1 MSNFTF
7 LNFNRIEMKEE
18 LKQTYGFVFE
28 EDLINEIAD
37 VSVLREFKE
46 GDVLIDFGD
55 YIKRMPLLI
64 NGAIKILREDFDE
77 GELLLY
83 FIEKGDTCAMTMA
96 CCMGETKSE
105 IRAVA
110 ETDGK
115 VVMIPVNKMEEWLGK
130 YKSWRNYVFNSYNN
144 RLKEMLSAIDNL
156 AFMNMNDRLLSYLVE
171 KVKINNS
178 REINTTHQEIAYDL
192 HTSRVVI
199 SRLLKALENEGKIV
213 LNRASIEL
221 LKK

>member
-1 MSNFTF
+1 MND
-7 LNFNRIEMKEE
+7 L
-18 LKQTYGFVFE
+18 LKQTYGFIFE
-28 EDLINEIAD
+28 DKLIEEIAEA
-37 VSVLREFKE
+37 SVLRNFKE

-55 YIKRMPLLI
+55 YIKKMPLLI
-64 NGAIKILREDFDE
+64 QGAIKILREDFDE

-110 ETDGK
+110 ETDGT
-115 VVMIPVNKMEEWLGK
+115 VIMIPIQKMEEWLGK

-156 AFMNMNDRLLSYLVE
+156 AFMNMNERLMNYLQE
-171 KVKINNS
+171 KSKINHSKN
-178 REINTTHQEIAYDL
+178 IHTTHQEIAYDL
-192 HTSRVVI
+192 HTSRVVV
-199 SRLLKALENEGKIV
+199 SRLLKAFEREHKIV
-213 LNRASIEL
+213 LHRAFIEL
-221 LKK
+221 KA